1 MNLSRVMST
10 ASRRVATV
18 SVVGRSSSVVVANI
32 SQRGFVVATATQ
44 LLRNP
49 EEDVAGSSR
58 LGGLIATAAA
68 AMGASIALANNERAD
83 CCGIAGVVG
92 GSGDAREFL
101 LEGLTILKNRG
112 YDSAGIATIGDPKDG
127 LVSSKHSYLVHSII
141 NFHKSEY
148 SLITTLLCV
157 HDSDGNEIC
166 ISGRERRRCG
176 TRSSTLHGIQRSSSR
191 HRAYTLGNTR
201 W

>member
-1 MNLSRVMST
+1 MST

-18 SVVGRSSSVVVANI
+18 SVGRSSVVVKNV
-32 SQRGFVVATATQ
+32 SQRGFVAAATTQ
-44 LLRNP
+44 RLRNP
-49 EEDVAGSSR
+49 EEEVANSSR

-68 AMGASIALANNERAD
+68 AMGASIAFAKNEERAD

-127 LVSSKHSYLVHSII
+127 LVSSFDY
-141 NFHKSEY
+141 
-148 SLITTLLCV
+148 
-157 HDSDGNEIC
+157 
-166 ISGRERRRCG
+166 
-176 TRSSTLHGIQRSSSR
+176 
-191 HRAYTLGNTR
+191 
-201 W
+201 